1 MSARASLPVEA
12 PGPWARFV
20 RAFRASARAR
30 LAWRALLLCVGLA
43 VFAPW
48 LANERPYFAR
58 FRDAQGYA
66 DALSLLVPI
75 STSVAREANSAGPGL
90 ASELRALHA
99 RLDVL
104 GAGIESE
111 PDTRI
116 RDGFREYR
124 DSLETLELTLRL
136 NDAVTKRAAGER
148 LRELAPGTVVLL
160 TPRAERLLAQSSWP
174 LFESLSL
181 LDVAA
186 FVAWLGLAS
195 MGLWSRFI
203 PALGIRSK
211 LLALAVLA
219 LLLGALSQLPERNSA
234 PLDASAWKSRIA
246 ADTQSTSAFAPI
258 AFGPEGTLLRGALQ
272 APLQDSAAGHH
283 WCGTDQLGRDLLAR
297 LLYAGRTSFAVAF
310 IAALLILALGA
321 ALGLA
326 AGALRGAVDFV
337 VLRAIELLQAF
348 PTLVLLLGVVAL
360 LPRQVANTR
369 WTIPLAIAAFGWT
382 HIARLA
388 RAEALRVS
396 ELGFVQAASAAG
408 FSRARVLLRHVLPN
422 SLAPVWI
429 AASFVLSAGLVL
441 ESAAAFLGL
450 GIRHPAP
457 SFGTLLAESRA
468 TQAWWLAL
476 FPGVWLFASI
486 LAIHLVGEGVRDA
499 LDPRDEGRAP

>member
-1 MSARASLPVEA
+1 MSATASPAVA
-12 PGPWARFV
+12 TPGPWARFV
-20 RAFRASARAR
+20 RAFQASARAR

-43 VFAPW
+43 AFAPW

-66 DALSLLVPI
+66 DALGLLVPI
-75 STSVAREANSAGPGL
+75 STSVAREANSSGPGL

-104 GAGIESE
+104 GAGIEGE
-111 PDTRI
+111 PDSRI
-116 RDGFREYR
+116 RDGFREYC

-136 NDAVTKRAAGER
+136 NDTVTKRAAGER
-148 LRELAPGTVVLL
+148 LRELAPGTVALL
-160 TPRAERLLAQSSWP
+160 APRASRLPAQSHWP
-174 LFESLSL
+174 LFESLSM
-181 LDVAA
+181 LDIAA
-186 FVAWLGLAS
+186 FVAWLGLAT
-195 MGLWSRFI
+195 MGLWSRLV
-203 PALGIRSK
+203 PALGIRSR
-211 LLALAVLA
+211 LLALGVFA
-219 LLLGALSQLPERNSA
+219 LLFGAVSQLPQRSSA
-234 PLDASAWKSRIA
+234 PLDASAWKARVATDSE
-246 ADTQSTSAFAPI
+246 SFSVFAPI
-258 AFGPEGTLLRGALQ
+258 AFGPGGALLESALQ

-310 IAALLILALGA
+310 LAALLILTLGT

-326 AGALRGAVDFV
+326 AGTLRGAVDFV
-337 VLRAIELLQAF
+337 VSRAIELLQAF

-360 LPRQVANTR
+360 LPAQLANSR
-369 WTIPLAIAAFGWT
+369 WTMPLAIAAFGWT

-388 RAEALRVS
+388 RAQALRVS

-408 FSRARVLLRHVLPN
+408 FSRSRVLLRHVLPN

-429 AASFVLSAGLVL
+429 ASSFVLSAGLVL
-441 ESAAAFLGL
+441 ESAAAFLGF
-450 GIRHPAP
+450 GIQHPAP
-457 SFGTLLAESRA
+457 SFGALLADARA

-499 LDPRDEGRAP
+499 LDPRAEADSR